1 MIFLLKKRNEVEI
14 SMSFIEWFLSNWY
27 ANCFTII
34 TVVLS
39 GLISL
44 IISAVYYRKGNRNN
58 LRMAVIHPIIRLLQ
72 DAYSRKNYD
81 KLNEIA
87 KDYSTRYLTKTEEQK
102 LNSLLMAYK
111 EVSTYNDISVNADIL
126 FSYFEYTLKK
136 NQINPKPVPI
146 EYEGEVVYGSYP
158 SDLFYLSQDLEKVLR
173 RYDPNFE
180 PDECKDAIISLYE
193 HYCKEYY
200 TSDKIKYFDD
210 YTLREVLKKSE
221 IRAKWDKKFD
231 VAKEAKEQFLKLK
244 IAQ

>member
-1 MIFLLKKRNEVEI
+1 MN
-14 SMSFIEWFLSNWY
+14 
-27 ANCFTII
+27 
-34 TVVLS
+34 
-39 GLISL
+39 
-44 IISAVYYRKGNRNN
+44 
-58 LRMAVIHPIIRLLQ
+58 
-72 DAYSRKNYD
+72 
-81 KLNEIA
+81 
-87 KDYSTRYLTKTEEQK
+87 
-102 LNSLLMAYK
+102 
-111 EVSTYNDISVNADIL
+111 IL

-158 SDLFYLSQDLEKVLR
+158 PDLFYLSQDLEKVLM

-221 IRAKWDKKFD
+221 IRAKWNKKFD

-244 IAQ
+244 IA

>member
-1 MIFLLKKRNEVEI
+1 
-14 SMSFIEWFLSNWY
+14 
-27 ANCFTII
+27 
-34 TVVLS
+34 
-39 GLISL
+39 
-44 IISAVYYRKGNRNN
+44 
-58 LRMAVIHPIIRLLQ
+58 MAVIHPIIRLLQ

-87 KDYSTRYLTKTEEQK
+87 KDYSTRYLTKTEKQK

-158 SDLFYLSQDLEKVLR
+158 PDLFYLSQDLEKVLR

>member
-1 MIFLLKKRNEVEI
+1 
-14 SMSFIEWFLSNWY
+14 MSFIEWFLSNWY

-111 EVSTYNDISVNADIL
+111 EVSTYNDIRCQCGYSIFL
-126 FSYFEYTLKK
+126 F
-136 NQINPKPVPI
+136 
-146 EYEGEVVYGSYP
+146 
-158 SDLFYLSQDLEKVLR
+158 
-173 RYDPNFE
+173 
-180 PDECKDAIISLYE
+180 
-193 HYCKEYY
+193 
-200 TSDKIKYFDD
+200 
-210 YTLREVLKKSE
+210 
-221 IRAKWDKKFD
+221 
-231 VAKEAKEQFLKLK
+231 
-244 IAQ
+244 

>member
-1 MIFLLKKRNEVEI
+1 
-14 SMSFIEWFLSNWY
+14 MSFIEWFLSNWY

-136 NQINPKPVPI
+136 IRLIQN
-146 EYEGEVVYGSYP
+146 
-158 SDLFYLSQDLEKVLR
+158 LFLLNMRVRLFMAVIPQTYFICR
-173 RYDPNFE
+173 R
-180 PDECKDAIISLYE
+180 I
-193 HYCKEYY
+193 
-200 TSDKIKYFDD
+200 
-210 YTLREVLKKSE
+210 
-221 IRAKWDKKFD
+221 
-231 VAKEAKEQFLKLK
+231 
-244 IAQ
+244 

>member
-1 MIFLLKKRNEVEI
+1 MKIK
-14 SMSFIEWFLSNWY
+14 MSFKEWFLLNWY

-34 TVVLS
+34 TVILS

-44 IISAVYYRKGNRNN
+44 IISAIFYYKGNRNN
-58 LRMAVIHPIIRLLQ
+58 LKMAVIHPIIRILQ
-72 DAYSRKNYD
+72 ETYSRKNYD
-81 KLNEIA
+81 KLNEMA

-102 LNSLLMAYK
+102 LNFLLMTYK

-146 EYEGEVVYGSYP
+146 EYEGEVVCGSYP
-158 SDLFYLSQDLEKVLR
+158 PDLFYLSQDLEKILR
-173 RYDPNFE
+173 RYDPNLE
-180 PDECKDAIISLYE
+180 PDECKDAIISLYGQ
-193 HYCKEYY
+193 YCKEYY
-200 TSDKIKYFDD
+200 TSDKIKYFND
-210 YTLREVLKKSE
+210 YTLGEVLKKSE